1 MLEVRT
7 FKVTHY
13 YGSLH
18 LFEEDEERAKSHVL
32 TYRLGILQARAMNRC
47 HGIADDSKTFMW
59 LPGAECNAFFS
70 EKSVIDT
77 AKETWRSVFPKAVKL
92 VRGRRNLAGYDL
104 VDEIE
109 TR

>member
-18 LFEEDEERAKSHVL
+18 LFDEDEERGKSHVL
-32 TYRLGILQARAMNRC
+32 TYCLGILQARAMNRC
-47 HGIADDSKTFMW
+47 HGIAEDSKTFLW

-77 AKETWRSVFPKAVKL
+77 AKEKWRSVFPKAAKL

-104 VDEIE
+104 VSEIE
-109 TR
+109 AH

>member
-7 FKVTHY
+7 FKVTHF

-18 LFEEDEERAKSHVL
+18 LFDGDEEREKSHVL

-47 HGIADDSKTFMW
+47 HGIAEDSKTFMW
-59 LPGAECNAFFS
+59 TPGAECNAFFS
-70 EKSVIDT
+70 EKSVVDT
-77 AKETWRSVFPKAVKL
+77 AKEKWRVVFPKAVKL
-92 VRGRRNLAGYDL
+92 VRGRLHLAGYDL